1 MPLGTVPATGCF
13 PCQKLVFSEKQKNAT
28 QLNHMS
34 PQREKKIER
43 LIQLFESHKVL
54 VDEARVEKVLF
65 SPVNGDGQNQVIRL
79 SWWREKSKEIGVII
93 TEDGLAYATVLSTS
107 LDIEDHEG
115 DPVNIVFLDD
125 NEKPVKLS

>member
-93 TEDGLAYATVLSTS
+93 TETGWPTQPCCPPAWISRIMREIL
-107 LDIEDHEG
+107 
-115 DPVNIVFLDD
+115 
-125 NEKPVKLS
+125 